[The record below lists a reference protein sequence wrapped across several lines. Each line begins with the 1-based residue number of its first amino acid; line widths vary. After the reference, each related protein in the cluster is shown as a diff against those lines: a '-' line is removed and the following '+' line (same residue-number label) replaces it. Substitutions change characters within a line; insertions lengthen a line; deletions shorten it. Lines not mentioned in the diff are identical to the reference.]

1 MSLGLFIAFFMSH
14 RRLWIKVVEE
24 KNTSRVIIGATANKN
39 RAAFERKIDK
49 MTSVLSKKQEGEK

>member
-1 MSLGLFIAFFMSH
+1 MSH

-39 RAAFERKIDK
+39 RAAFERRIDK
-49 MTSVLSKKQEGEK
+49 ILSILGKQQEGGK